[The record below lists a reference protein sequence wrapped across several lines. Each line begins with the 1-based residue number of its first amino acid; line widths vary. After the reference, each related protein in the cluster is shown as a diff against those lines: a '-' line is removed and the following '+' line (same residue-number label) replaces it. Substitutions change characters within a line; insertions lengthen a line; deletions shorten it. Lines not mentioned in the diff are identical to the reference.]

1 MIDRRPHVVSN
12 ALCVLGGIAVLLVVC
27 AAVARAVPNAPAKR
41 PASQAP
47 TVDPA
52 ANVWLI
58 FIDDLH
64 LDFTATGHLK
74 DLFKKVTAELVHEG
88 DLFGVVSTG
97 PSSIAIDLTRDRGRL
112 GRALG
117 QITGAALKPFEILAD
132 YDQDSSEA
140 RYRAHVT
147 FGTAYSVMKTLA
159 VVPNKRKAFIY
170 FSNGYYFDLQPGT
183 SSQPAREN
191 PFLAGGNQVT
201 LERLRAEVA
210 ELARQATRSD
220 VTIFGIDPRALSGPP
235 TIDPNVRDPAW
246 QQYWTTTRNS
256 LQLISEQTGGR
267 VIQDDL
273 DGNLKRIGS
282 AMR

>member
-1 MIDRRPHVVSN
+1 MTVRRLDVLSN
-12 ALCVLGGIAVLLVVC
+12 ARYALGGIAVLLVVC
-27 AAVARAVPNAPAKR
+27 AAVARAVPNAPAGR
-41 PASQAP
+41 PASQAQP
-47 TVDPA
+47 VDPA
-52 ANVWLI
+52 ATIWLI

-88 DLFGVVSTG
+88 DVFGVVSTG

-112 GRALG
+112 TRALG
-117 QITGAALKPFEILAD
+117 QLAGAALKPSEIL
-132 YDQDSSEA
+132 QPQSGTEVP
-140 RYRAHVT
+140 YRAHVT
-147 FGTAYSVMKTLA
+147 FGTAYSLMKMLA
-159 VVPNKRKAFIY
+159 LVPNKRQAFIY
-170 FSNGYYFDLQPGT
+170 ISNGYYLDLRPGT
-183 SSQPAREN
+183 NSQSDREN
-191 PFLAGGNQVT
+191 PFLTGGNQVT

-210 ELARQATRSD
+210 ELSRQATRSN

-235 TIDPNVRDPAW
+235 TIDPKLRDAAW

-256 LQLISEQTGGR
+256 LQVIAEPTGGF

-273 DGNLKRIGS
+273 DGNLKRIVS